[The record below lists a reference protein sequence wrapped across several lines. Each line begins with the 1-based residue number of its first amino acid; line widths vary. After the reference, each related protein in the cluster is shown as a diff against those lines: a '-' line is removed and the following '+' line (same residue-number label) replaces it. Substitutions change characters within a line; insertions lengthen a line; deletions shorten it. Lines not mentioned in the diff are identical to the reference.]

1 MSILQPHV
9 VVAAPHLEQVCCGI
23 NAHLSLFEGFATG
36 AGGPLGWTL
45 QYPILQVQLLRPG
58 GGVTPAVCPHPPPGG
73 SPREEEHRGPW
84 AASPQRMGSRVPARA
99 PSPPVRGG
107 GGRAGR
113 WINGLLLGEHIASP
127 AAQQPL
133 CLQRLPEPINTLSPA
148 LITPLSAP
156 NQANTSGEFKPLT
169 SQKFLCNNRLSFW
182 RFNSIHGGQPSGVAR
197 GLPRAD
203 RHCSAGPSWMPP
215 ASPSPRGPDWPSY
228 WPSVCPGPGSGMMPR
243 VLLSSFPRPGS
254 ADGRPQGGFRISG
267 SESPAPASEVG
278 GGTMPWG
285 EGL

>member
-1 MSILQPHV
+1 MDASVSHF
-9 VVAAPHLEQVCCGI
+9 AGI
-23 NAHLSLFEGFATG
+23 ATE
-36 AGGPLGWTL
+36 AGG
-45 QYPILQVQLLRPG
+45 G
-58 GGVTPAVCPHPPPGG
+58 GGVTRSVPPPPPGG
-73 SPREEEHRGPW
+73 ARGRRSTGGPGRPPRREW
-84 AASPQRMGSRVPARA
+84 APGFRPARPLR
-99 PSPPVRGG
+99 PSAAG

-215 ASPSPRGPDWPSY
+215 ASLSPRGPDWPSY
-228 WPSVCPGPGSGMMPR
+228 WPSVCPGPGSGTMPR

-254 ADGRPQGGFRISG
+254 ADGRPRGGFRISG
-267 SESPAPASEVG
+267 SNSPAPASEVG
-278 GGTMPWG
+278 GGTMPFGGGAVRSHGQSQSRKEEDEGTG
-285 EGL
+285 EAGRRAVPS